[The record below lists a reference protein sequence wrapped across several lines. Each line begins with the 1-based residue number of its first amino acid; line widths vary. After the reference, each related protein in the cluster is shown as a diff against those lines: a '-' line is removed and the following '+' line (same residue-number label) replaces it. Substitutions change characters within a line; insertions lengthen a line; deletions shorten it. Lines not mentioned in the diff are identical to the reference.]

1 MPLAQVLAAES
12 ANLPQHIAFGLLAAV
27 MTFSSIRVVTSK
39 NVVHCAL
46 HLVMVLAGVA
56 GIYILLAAEFL
67 AAVQVLVY
75 IGAIVVLF
83 LFGIML
89 TRAPIGR
96 SAGLDN
102 DQRGLAAMV
111 GLTVAGL
118 LGALL
123 LDGFG
128 DQKIEIAEPQRSSEV
143 GLEIFQSYVIPFE
156 VISVLLLA
164 ALVGAV
170 VLARRD

>member
-1 MPLAQVLAAES
+1 MS
-12 ANLPQHIAFGLLAAV
+12 YLPQHIAFGLLAV
-27 MTFSSIRVVTSK
+27 MMTLSAIKVVTSK

-46 HLVMVLAGVA
+46 YLVMVLAGVA

-96 SAGLDN
+96 SRGLDN
-102 DQRGLAAMV
+102 DQRALAAMV
-111 GLTVAGL
+111 GLAVAGL
-118 LGALL
+118 LTAVL

-128 DQKIEIAEPQRSSEV
+128 DQRINITEPQRSADV
-143 GLEIFQSYVIPFE
+143 GLEIFQSYIIPFE
-156 VISVLLLA
+156 VVSVLLLA
-164 ALVGAV
+164 ALIGAV